1 MHDICKVMPKCG
13 QIERDLDE
21 SCNDKDEAI
30 KENEWTKNRL

>member
-1 MHDICKVMPKCG
+1 MWVD
-13 QIERDLDE
+13 ERDLDE